1 MIFCA
6 GMVKLANTTDLR
18 SVGLNDLVG
27 SSPTT
32 RTILRRLFMI
42 KQILRFVLIIGLFAG
57 LASGSVWIISFL
69 ANLTQSPN
77 WAIIALAAGGV
88 LLFYVSSKE
97 LTKKRFDDVYGVMLT
112 EIFLLL
118 IWIVACVIAFFY

>member
-1 MIFCA
+1 
-6 GMVKLANTTDLR
+6 
-18 SVGLNDLVG
+18 
-27 SSPTT
+27 
-32 RTILRRLFMI
+32 LRRLFMI